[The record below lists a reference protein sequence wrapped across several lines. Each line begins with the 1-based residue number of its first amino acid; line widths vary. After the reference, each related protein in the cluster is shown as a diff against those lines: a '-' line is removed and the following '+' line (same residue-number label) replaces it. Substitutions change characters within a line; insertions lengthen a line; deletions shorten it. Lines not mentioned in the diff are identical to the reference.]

1 MIIYPPFI
9 ADTIP
14 AFTEDKIIIPFSQNP
29 AVSIEEVSNF
39 KLIIQD
45 YLSSNIIA
53 FSTAAANN
61 THLIYNADTESGE
74 VIFTNFIDNT
84 TKKKWAPTAKQYYKF
99 QMSYSDDGVYNAY
112 STASIGRCIGNGGD
126 ISIIDLNKNIYT
138 GMYIT
143 DISSE
148 PIYSYRFTFK
158 NIITNE
164 VLQDTGNILHN
175 VKNDIID
182 NGIRIS

>member
-1 MIIYPPFI
+1 
-9 ADTIP
+9 
-14 AFTEDKIIIPFSQNP
+14 
-29 AVSIEEVSNF
+29 
-39 KLIIQD
+39 
-45 YLSSNIIA
+45 
-53 FSTAAANN
+53 
-61 THLIYNADTESGE
+61 
-74 VIFTNFIDNT
+74 
-84 TKKKWAPTAKQYYKF
+84 
-99 QMSYSDDGVYNAY
+99 MSYSDEGAYKAY
-112 STASIGRCIGNGGD
+112 STASIGRCIGNGGN

-182 NGIRIS
+182 NGIRISWHEFKVR